1 MNVRVQLQ
9 ALLQYYVTN
18 RQVGHTTAMLRGANN
33 TKCTV
38 IVAREHNYRRLMDL
52 QQKRKKGKKYNAT
65 TLAGVEH
72 GNLLGHREP
81 IVFDN
86 EALWELFG
94 AAHKR
99 ITELENKIESIKIV
113 VGN

>member
-1 MNVRVQLQ
+1 MNIRVQLQ

-33 TKCTV
+33 SKCLV
-38 IVAREHNYRRLMDL
+38 IAAREHNYRRLMDM
-52 QQKRKKGKKYNAT
+52 QRKRKRGKKYDALSLDGIQNGA
-65 TLAGVEH
+65 
-72 GNLLGHREP
+72 LLGRRDP

-86 EALWELFG
+86 EALYVLFE
-94 AAHKR
+94 AAHRR

-113 VGN
+113 VGD